1 MADSIPP
8 KRHQQYIP
16 PNQRA
21 AIARGH
27 RIGWVHR
34 LWSQRPRISLR
45 LPRILLRMPRALL
58 NLVRTLIRM
67 LCLRRVNDDAAKKN
81 AELAWQELRA
91 SIAAFKTVMESSRKS
106 FGDPQ
111 RLKSIRDSLSVAG
124 KPPPDVW
131 IHDDVC
137 QLLQTFLASR
147 DELLDKSRA
156 IAKESANTVAT
167 WRRLVR
173 TYELT
178 AKTLD
183 HRNTCHDGFLKLA
196 NACQKE
202 IATAEDVAKK
212 VAARQAALLRLIQ
225 EAQAIVR
232 FFSELQFHRD
242 RSAPFAHQLGAY
254 RRQLFD
260 GVSLCLR
267 VIDTLHV

>member
-1 MADSIPP
+1 MAGFIPP
-8 KRHQQYIP
+8 KRNQQYIP

-27 RIGWVHR
+27 RIGWVRR
-34 LWSQRPRISLR
+34 LWSKRPHISLR
-45 LPRILLRMPRALL
+45 LPRISLRIPRALL
-58 NLVRTLIRM
+58 NLARTPIRM
-67 LCLRRVNDDAAKKN
+67 FCLRRENDDVAKQN

-91 SIAAFKTVMESSRKS
+91 SIAALKTAMESSRKS
-106 FGDPQ
+106 FGDLQ

-124 KPPPDVW
+124 KSPPDAR
-131 IHDDVC
+131 IHDDVR
-137 QLLQTFLASR
+137 QILLTFLASR
-147 DELLDKSRA
+147 DELLGKSRA
-156 IAKESANTVAT
+156 VAKEAGNTVAT

-173 TYELT
+173 IYERT
-178 AKTLD
+178 AETHD
-183 HRNTCHDGFLKLA
+183 NRNTCHDGFLKLA

-232 FFSELQFHRD
+232 FLSELQFHRD